1 MLGDGSENMDNMNDD
16 YNDLMDNAAIED
28 ADIFEVLGS
37 PNRSATAIPEHAA
50 SDEVPVSLPLPE
62 TEDQDIQPE
71 VANSESNPLV
81 VIDPFPHGKP
91 GMPISQGSYMDD
103 ADCPASNGSIWA
115 PFYSQRDW
123 EVAKWAKMRGP
134 TSSAMTDLLAIPKV

>member
-37 PNRSATAIPEHAA
+37 PNRSAMAIPEHAA

-71 VANSESNPLV
+71 VANLESNPAWQTWHADFSRF
-81 VIDPFPHGKP
+81 IHG
-91 GMPISQGSYMDD
+91 
-103 ADCPASNGSIWA
+103 
-115 PFYSQRDW
+115 
-123 EVAKWAKMRGP
+123 
-134 TSSAMTDLLAIPKV
+134 